1 MKYTFYSSYNLKIVK
16 NDSTFMIHYF
26 ANVFEDLRRKSTSR
40 RVTGKGKEVEEA
52 EEYEDEALKLAAGT
66 D

>member
-1 MKYTFYSSYNLKIVK
+1 M
-16 NDSTFMIHYF
+16 MIHYF
-26 ANVFEDLRRKSTSR
+26 TNVFEDLRRKSTR
-40 RVTGKGKEVEEA
+40 RRFTGKGKEVVEA

>member
-16 NDSTFMIHYF
+16 NDIILMIHYF
-26 ANVFEDLRRKSTSR
+26 ANAFEDLRRKSTRR

-52 EEYEDEALKLAAGT
+52 EEDEALKLAAGT